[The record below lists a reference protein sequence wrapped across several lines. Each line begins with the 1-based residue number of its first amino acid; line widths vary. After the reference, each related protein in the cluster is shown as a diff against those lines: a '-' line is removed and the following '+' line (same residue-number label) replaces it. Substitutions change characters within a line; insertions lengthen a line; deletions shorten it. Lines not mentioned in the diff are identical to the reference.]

1 MKSRKFQLHIYFRDG
16 FKNVCNHIFMSFS
29 SILTLII
36 TLTLSAVVVLFVVN
50 ANSFTVDIESQITL
64 MAEMEYDVT
73 DAQIDA
79 VKNMLDDHPM
89 VSGWTFVDR
98 ETAFQNTRDMMD
110 AGDGITE
117 GMFAE
122 VNIPNTLVDVFNI
135 EAVDIDSLSALQN
148 HLERH
153 PYIQFVHHPADA
165 ADTISGV
172 TNAIRILMTVFA
184 GVLMLLAV
192 FLIHNTIKIT
202 IYSRREELGIMRL
215 VGASVGH
222 ITWPFLIEGLI
233 IGIIGAIVP
242 ILFTLL
248 GYALVYDITGG
259 VFAIN
264 LFQLVNPT
272 PLIYQI
278 GFAMGIISIVVSLLG
293 SLFAVSRHALKE

>member
-1 MKSRKFQLHIYFRDG
+1 MKSRKFQFHIYARDG

-36 TLTLSAVVVLFVVN
+36 TLSLCAIVVLFVVN

-64 MAEMEYDVT
+64 MVEMEYEVSNS
-73 DAQIDA
+73 QIRTVQDL
-79 VKNMLDDHPM
+79 LDDHEL
-89 VSGWTFVDR
+89 VAGWTFVDR
-98 ETAFQNTRDMMD
+98 YESRQVTID
-110 AGDGITE
+110 ALSADDDSIA
-117 GMFAE
+117 GMLNE
-122 VNIPNTLVDVFNI
+122 IENPLVDVFHV
-135 EAVDIDSLSALQN
+135 EAVDIASLDVLQDI
-148 HLERH
+148 LEAH

-172 TNAIRILMTVFA
+172 TNAIRVIMTIFA
-184 GVLMLLAV
+184 AVLMLLAV

-202 IYSRREELGIMRL
+202 IYSRKEELSIMRL

-222 ITWPFLIEGLI
+222 ITYPFLFEGLI

-242 ILFTLL
+242 ILFTLF
-248 GYALVYDITGG
+248 GYSLVYDITGG

-278 GFAMGIISIVVSLLG
+278 GFIMGIVSISVSLLG
-293 SLFAVSRHALKE
+293 SLFAVGRHALKD

>member
-1 MKSRKFQLHIYFRDG
+1 MKSRKFQFHIYFRDG

-29 SILTLII
+29 SILTLVI

-64 MAEMEYDVT
+64 MVEMEYYVSPS
-73 DAQIDA
+73 QINA

-89 VSGWTFVDR
+89 VAGWDFVDR
-98 ETAFQNTRDMMD
+98 ETGHQNMTEMMAVEND
-110 AGDGITE
+110 VVGEILEGIE
-117 GMFAE
+117 
-122 VNIPNTLVDVFNI
+122 NPLVDVFHV
-135 EAVDIDSLSALQN
+135 EAVNIDSLNSLQN
-148 HLERH
+148 FLERH
-153 PYIQFVHHPADA
+153 PDIQFVHHPADA

-248 GYALVYDITGG
+248 GYALVYDITDGI
-259 VFAIN
+259 FAIN

-278 GFAMGIISIVVSLLG
+278 GFTMGIISIVVSLLG
-293 SLFAVSRHALKE
+293 SLFAVGRHALKE

>member
-1 MKSRKFQLHIYFRDG
+1 MKSRKFQFHIYARDG

-36 TLTLSAVVVLFVVN
+36 TLSLCAIVVLFVVN

-64 MAEMEYDVT
+64 MVEMEYDVSNS
-73 DAQIDA
+73 QIRA
-79 VKNMLDDHPM
+79 VQDMLDNHEL
-89 VSGWTFVDR
+89 VAGWTFVDR
-98 ETAFQNTRDMMD
+98 YESRQATID
-110 AGDGITE
+110 ALAVDDAIE
-117 GMFAE
+117 GMLNE
-122 VNIPNTLVDVFNI
+122 IENPLVDVFHV
-135 EAVDIDSLSALQN
+135 EAVDIDSLDVLQN
-148 HLERH
+148 ILYAH
-153 PYIQFVHHPADA
+153 PDIQFVHHPADA

-172 TNAIRILMTVFA
+172 TNAIRVIMTIFA
-184 GVLMLLAV
+184 AVLMLLAV

-202 IYSRREELGIMRL
+202 IYSRKEELSIMRL

-222 ITWPFLIEGLI
+222 ITYPFLFEGLI

-242 ILFTLL
+242 ILFTLF
-248 GYALVYDITGG
+248 GYSLVYEITGG

-278 GFAMGIISIVVSLLG
+278 GFIMGIVSISVSLLG
-293 SLFAVSRHALKE
+293 SLFAVGRHALKD

>member
-1 MKSRKFQLHIYFRDG
+1 MKSRKFQFHIYFRDG

-64 MAEMEYDVT
+64 MVEMEYDVSN
-73 DAQIDA
+73 AQINA
-79 VKNMLDDHPM
+79 VKTMLDDHPL
-89 VSGWTFVDR
+89 VSGWSFVDR
-98 ETAFQNTRDMMD
+98 ETAFLDTRDMLVD
-110 AGDGITE
+110 E
-117 GMFAE
+117 GMFEAVE
-122 VNIPNTLVDVFNI
+122 IPNTLVDVFNV
-135 EAVDIDSLSALQN
+135 EAVDIDSLSVLQST
-148 HLERH
+148 LELH
-153 PYIQFVHHPADA
+153 PDIQFVHHPADA

-172 TNAIRILMTVFA
+172 TNAIRVMMTIFA

-202 IYSRREELGIMRL
+202 IYSRKEELGIMRL

-242 ILFTLL
+242 VLFTLL
-248 GYALVYDITGG
+248 GYAFVYNITGG

-264 LFQLVNPT
+264 LFQLVDPT
-272 PLIYQI
+272 PLIYQV
-278 GFAMGIISIVVSLLG
+278 GFAMGIISIVVSLVG